1 MKKTI
6 FILSL
11 LLVSVLFS
19 CSKEDGAYRPTPSD
33 FSVIATPVT
42 VVAEG
47 GIVELTIKAGNLGW
61 SIVSDQLWAT
71 PSAKFG
77 SGDGVVKLTIT
88 KNETGAKRTTN
99 VVVKPTF
106 DVEPVTIAITQN

>member
-6 FILSL
+6 YILSL

-19 CSKEDGAYRPTPSD
+19 CSDEDGAYRPTPSD
-33 FSVIATPVT
+33 FSVITTPVT
-42 VVAEG
+42 VEAVG
-47 GIVELTIKAGNLGW
+47 GSVDLTIKAGNLGW
-61 SIVSDQLWAT
+61 SIVSDKLWAT

-77 SGDGVVKLTIT
+77 SGDGAVKLTIT
-88 KNETGAKRTTN
+88 KNESGAKRTVN

-106 DVEPVTIAITQN
+106 GLEPLTIAITQN